1 MTARVLGPEV
11 ERRGPSLGAT
21 IAGTDGSSRA
31 IASLMAPSTL
41 ASGKQGAILKDLNRC
56 ALGSNPEEENKKKGR
71 KTKSGYRRRKG
82 EIPKKNKIKQLGASE
97 NSEGGGKAT
106 GFHSKRLVLYK
117 PIRDLYL
124 T

>member
-1 MTARVLGPEV
+1 MQFLCLPKKVALSFSVNT
-11 ERRGPSLGAT
+11 T
-21 IAGTDGSSRA
+21 QT
-31 IASLMAPSTL
+31 
-41 ASGKQGAILKDLNRC
+41 GKQGAILKDLNRC